1 MRYVSFAF
9 VSLAALGCTFH
20 PERNDSTGAAGAGG
34 GGGSSGSLPTLSA
47 LTVSPATATVTAQPN
62 MPAAVQFTATG
73 VMNGQ
78 TVDVTSKVV
87 WSVDRPLVVPSIAGG
102 MAMTSDKIGG
112 QVAVSAGGGG
122 MQATATLMV
131 KFAAED
137 LVASGPGATPAL
149 PAQPG
154 PLFNGPSDDSRK
166 PQLVYPNDGVL
177 LPPNLN
183 GIEVHFMPGSASN
196 KLFQI
201 AFSNQA
207 TDVRVYTRCVPLGA
221 GCVYQPTTDV
231 WQQIAETNRGMAPL
245 TMTVRG
251 TDDSGA
257 GVGTSAS
264 IGMQFAKDD
273 LMGALY
279 YWTTSNK
286 TAILRWDFGSTSQ
299 TAAEV
304 VLTPASGDGV
314 TCVGCHA
321 LSHDGKKLVATLGG
335 QGDGRILLWDIVAN
349 QALAKPFTMQH
360 SQFESWNADGTQFVG
375 MYGDTT
381 KTGPSDLILFDGTTA
396 LEVSKIPLGGLRADH
411 PDWSPDGKRIVFTSA
426 DPTLTFTDQKPRHAG
441 LAYVDQTATGW
452 SAPVT
457 LLPKVS
463 GKNRYYPAVAPTNDF
478 IVFDESTCGVG
489 GNGNNDGTECD
500 GDSDPSATVY
510 ALQLPASTGGTPVSL
525 AKANAPG
532 VADGSA
538 TALTNSFP
546 KWSPF
551 LFRLDEQNLV
561 LWATFSSR
569 RHYGL
574 RPAGT
579 GLLIWMFA
587 VNPGSVATGQD
598 ASFAAFCLPFQ
609 DITTSNHIAQWT
621 TTVPV
626 VP

>member
-1 MRYVSFAF
+1 MRYVRFAF
-9 VSLAALGCTFH
+9 VSLVALECTFN
-20 PERNDSTGAAGAGG
+20 PQRNDSAGTAGAGG
-34 GGGSSGSLPTLSA
+34 GGGGGTLPALSA

-62 MPAAVQFTATG
+62 MPATVQFTATA
-73 VMNGQ
+73 VINGQ
-78 TVDVTSKVV
+78 HVDVTSKVF
-87 WSVDRPLVVPSIAGG
+87 WSVDRPMVVPSIAGG
-102 MAMTSDKIGG
+102 TAQTSDNAGG
-112 QVAVSAGGGG
+112 QVIVTALSGGTR
-122 MQATATLMV
+122 ANATLMV

-137 LVASGPGATPAL
+137 LVTSGPGATPAL

-154 PLFNGPSDDSRK
+154 AVFNGPSDASRK

-196 KLFQI
+196 QLFQI
-201 AFSNQA
+201 AFANDA
-207 TDVRVYTRCVPLGA
+207 TNVRAYTRCVPLGA
-221 GCVYQPTTDV
+221 GCVYQPTPDV
-231 WQQIAETNRGMAPL
+231 WHQIAETNRGLAPL
-245 TMTVRG
+245 MMTVRG
-251 TDDSGA
+251 TDDTGT
-257 GVGTSAS
+257 GVGTSGTIA
-264 IGMQFAKDD
+264 MRFAQDD

-286 TAILRWDFGSTSQ
+286 TAILRWDFGSTTQ

-304 VLTPASGDGV
+304 VLTPASGDGT

-335 QGDGRILLWDIVAN
+335 QQDGRILLWDIVAN
-349 QALAKPFTMQH
+349 QALAKPFSKQH
-360 SQFESWNADGTQFVG
+360 SQFESWSPDATQFVG

-396 LEVSKIPLGGLRADH
+396 LEVGTIPLGGLRSDH
-411 PDWSPDGKRIVFTSA
+411 PDWSADGKRIVFTSA
-426 DPTLTFTDQKPRHAG
+426 DPKLTFTDQKARHAG
-441 LAYVDQTATGW
+441 LAYVDQTPTGW

-457 LLPKVS
+457 LLPAVS
-463 GKNRYYPAVAPTNDF
+463 GKNRYYPAIAPTNDF

-489 GNGNNDGTECD
+489 GNGSNDNTECD

-510 ALQLPASTGGTPVSL
+510 ALQLPASAGGTPVSL

-532 VADGSA
+532 VADG
-538 TALTNSFP
+538 TTTTLTNSFP

-551 LFRLDEQNLV
+551 LFHLDEQNLV

-587 VNPGSVATGQD
+587 VNPASLAAGQD
-598 ASFAAFCLPFQ
+598 PSFSAFCLPFQ